1 MRDLDCHHHMSWSFV
16 RNCKTIMYE
25 NVYFGMIIQNYC
37 HQRNTLIKRQ
47 LKQWWSTIQP
57 VATQRTYITSQ
68 LKSLK
73 THTHTH
79 THSRANDQDIW
90 WWQFMN
96 YQTWIL
102 TIDTLRGHYCMTV
115 GFYKHLYNFCEF
127 DSRPWGGV
135 FDTAFCFFFSDCLFL
150 AIPQIVLWITQLYN

>member
-1 MRDLDCHHHMSWSFV
+1 MYFFYDNDFVQEFNHSKIDVFVHNGLSW
-16 RNCKTIMYE
+16 
-25 NVYFGMIIQNYC
+25 YFTRFASISIF
-37 HQRNTLIKRQ
+37 IKCYILLSV
-47 LKQWWSTIQP
+47 LKQGYCNLINAYTLSFLNGLH
-57 VATQRTYITSQ
+57 AFH
-68 LKSLK
+68 LKS
-73 THTHTH
+73 
-79 THSRANDQDIW
+79 NW
-90 WWQFMN
+90 FVFMN

-150 AIPQIVLWITQLYN
+150 AIPQIKLK